1 MNDGRRNE
9 RPVHRHKAGNLTAES
24 SQQER
29 SSGGQGTGPSSVQ
42 ERMNARLLA
51 QARLVDTALIL
62 HQARQRHD
70 PQSQSLSRSY
80 GSDLPTSLT
89 YINLSTRGFSPWR
102 PAADMGTSRRGVPR
116 GPLPDFQ
123 GPWGRFGHRRNCGA
137 LRVPNPI
144 SLLEDSRELERL

>member
-1 MNDGRRNE
+1 M
-9 RPVHRHKAGNLTAES
+9 TAE
-24 SQQER
+24 E
-29 SSGGQGTGPSSVQ
+29 TIGPSARSVH
-42 ERMNARLLA
+42 LLA

>member
-1 MNDGRRNE
+1 M
-9 RPVHRHKAGNLTAES
+9 TAE
-24 SQQER
+24 E
-29 SSGGQGTGPSSVQ
+29 TGSPPT
-42 ERMNARLLA
+42 NARLATCRQPARSKKGPQVAKARDRARFRACAHLLA
-51 QARLVDTALIL
+51 QARHVDAALIPQL
-62 HQARQRHD
+62 ARQRHD

-89 YINLSTRGFSPWR
+89 YINPSTRGFSPWR

-116 GPLPDFQ
+116 SPLPDFQ

-144 SLLEDSRELERL
+144 SLLEVSRELERL